1 MFCFTITA
9 FQSLKC
15 LIVSFFFYYDMF
27 LNIFLLIKCQNFIFF
42 VALST
47 WMLWAYV
54 YKLNYVIMWEITN
67 VVVFFFLSFFGGWGK
82 ALNHTIQLWLHLI
95 SHKCITKNFKYFHYW
110 VPRGKKW
117 ELFIRGLKKIHFL
130 LLVLITLTHLTS
142 L

>member
-1 MFCFTITA
+1 MLYYYCLPVIKMFN
-9 FQSLKC
+9 
-15 LIVSFFFYYDMF
+15 SFIFFYYDMF

-67 VVVFFFLSFFGGWGK
+67 VVGFFFLSFFGGWGK

-117 ELFIRGLKKIHFL
+117 ELFIKGLKKIHFL